1 MIDLENMDLDE
12 IDMEIPPSLISNLI
26 EWMRNK
32 GISDEDIVECM
43 LYICKGK

>member
-1 MIDLENMDLDE
+1 MSLDNIDLDE
-12 IDMEIPPSLISNLI
+12 MNMEIPPSLISNLI

-43 LYICKGK
+43 LYMCKEN